1 MFNFHSK
8 KAEEEEE
15 EEDYLQFK
23 PYRTFFSKVYL
34 VINEKRVGFQSVQ
47 SIANY

>member
-8 KAEEEEE
+8 KAEEE

-23 PYRTFFSKVYL
+23 PYRTFFSKIY
-34 VINEKRVGFQSVQ
+34 RVTTTTTKKGR
-47 SIANY
+47 